1 MINHYI
7 FFSLYSLAHQSIF
20 IDGIVLFFASYFQYV
35 VILSAIIFLLFHHEV
50 LRNERP
56 FFALKKKWKEIM
68 FVFVSVISAW
78 LSSLLLK
85 VIFHTVR
92 PFNDFI
98 DVVPLLRPT
107 DYSFPS
113 GHSTFFMALAIAIYL
128 CHKRAGIIFGI
139 FALLIG
145 LSRIIA
151 GVHYPIDIFGGFILG
166 GFISYGLLLLFDKK
180 HNELI

>member
-1 MINHYI
+1 MINNYI

-20 IDGIVLFFASYFQYV
+20 IDNIVLFFASYFQYI
-35 VILSAIIFLLFHHEV
+35 VILSAMIFLLFHHEV
-50 LRNERP
+50 FRNERP

-92 PFNDFI
+92 PFNELTN
-98 DVVPLLRPT
+98 VVPLLRPT

-128 CHKRAGIIFGI
+128 YHKRAGIVFGL

-151 GVHYPIDIFGGFILG
+151 GVHYPIDILGGFILG
-166 GFISYGLLLLFDKK
+166 GFISYGLLLLLYKK
-180 HNELI
+180 I